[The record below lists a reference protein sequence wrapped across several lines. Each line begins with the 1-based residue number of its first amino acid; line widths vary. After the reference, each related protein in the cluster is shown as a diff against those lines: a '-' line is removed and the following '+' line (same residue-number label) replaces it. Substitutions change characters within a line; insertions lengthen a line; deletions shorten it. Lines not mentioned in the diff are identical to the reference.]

1 MTCGRSGRCSRL
13 VCKVRDPEALK
24 KKLEGWLGQVEK
36 FIDENASEAFAAEQD
51 RERVEAVEEPLAA
64 RDAAGE
70 ELANEQAEN
79 NALRKALEAKNIQL
93 REAWDNNAELR
104 GALVD
109 ARGSLAALVN
119 GLSKWG

>member
-1 MTCGRSGRCSRL
+1 M
-13 VCKVRDPEALK
+13 RDPEALK

-36 FIDENASEAFAAEQD
+36 FMEENAPEAFAAEQD